1 MLNKDYQKFGK
12 ASFDRALR
20 HLSSNADLLP
30 ETFRSLWEVYENF
43 LNGAGLR
50 NTAPDARNT
59 IRERNR
65 IFASFLTE
73 RAIDAVFID
82 TLFQI
87 KETYELAQLQPRI
100 YHEETFQLRGRKDTS
115 AHDAFSSDFA
125 RYLSSGKCKEPIP
138 RLLDLQYVV
147 RCNLD
152 HGQKVLPDE
161 WPAMKERN
169 ESIFKLT
176 VPIQKRLAE
185 LLFENLWAD
194 GVFVYGTC
202 KPDEGNFV
210 YLSLLVHEYSDGW
223 HVEGYL
229 YDLGSY
235 PGFVE
240 KLGYRTKGFVLN
252 STVVIWLVIEVVGG
266 DL

>member
-1 MLNKDYQKFGK
+1 MMAK
-12 ASFDRALR
+12 S
-20 HLSSNADLLP
+20 H
-30 ETFRSLWEVYENF
+30 
-43 LNGAGLR
+43 
-50 NTAPDARNT
+50 
-59 IRERNR
+59 R
-65 IFASFLTE
+65 IFASFLTK
-73 RAIDAVFID
+73 RALDAAFVD
-82 TLFQI
+82 VLFQI
-87 KETYELAQLQPRI
+87 KETYELAHLQPRI
-100 YHEETFQLRGRKDTS
+100 YHEETFQLQGRKGTL

-125 RYLSSGKCKEPIP
+125 RYLSSGTCKEPIP

-176 VPIQKRLAE
+176 VPIQRRLAE

-210 YLSLLVHEYSDGW
+210 HLSPLVNEYSDGW
-223 HVEGYL
+223 DVEGYL

-240 KLGYRTKGFVLN
+240 KLGYKTKGFVLKTN
-252 STVVIWLVIEVVGG
+252 SLAALLRRMDELEGNQFARKLLFARHHSASAAPLLTWVYCYTGHRQNVPRYQHEIWRSQSHSTSGG
-266 DL
+266 Q